1 MEFLGYRKVWISE
14 KEFKSQQVYSE
25 GDRFIYS
32 NLMNANKT
40 HYLEWLKENT
50 LLETVNYIP
59 PEPYVDPRTNEEK
72 RNDDYKSIIDPITQ
86 KILSYQL
93 ESELEVD
100 PVRKAV
106 IEKDIIKPL
115 KDEWIS
121 KRKSIR
127 SKYPGGLWKPTV

>member
-1 MEFLGYRKVWISE
+1 MSYTYTIEKRYISITDFQYWQIRSDGIQRHVNSDHASVINYKGE
-14 KEFKSQQVYSE
+14 
-25 GDRFIYS
+25 I
-32 NLMNANKT
+32 NKID
-40 HYLEWLKENT
+40 
-50 LLETVNYIP
+50 YI
-59 PEPYVDPRTNEEK
+59 PYVDPRTNEEK

-93 ESELEVD
+93 ECELEVD
-100 PVRKAV
+100 PVRKAT

-127 SKYPGGLWKPTV
+127 SKYPGGLWKPTA